1 MVYFQ
6 CEDCGDALKKPKL
19 KGHFNACSAS
29 AFSCIDCLQVFDRR
43 TVQSHVSCVTEH
55 EKYALGATKPG
66 GAQVM
71 REANARREGGAG
83 DGGDV
88 GDVVGDEFLSTRAPW
103 ACSCCGVKCTSE
115 DTLLGHARGK
125 KHKSKARSARA
136 RAAGGGE
143 GEGEG
148 GAGEAAA
155 EAAAEPSKKDDD
167 GGVGKKAEKKEKKE
181 KTEKKEKKSKREK
194 KDSASDDEPK
204 AKKAKKDKKDKK
216 KCWIF

>member
-83 DGGDV
+83 GGGDV

-143 GEGEG
+143 GEG

-167 GGVGKKAEKKEKKE
+167 DDGGVKEKKAAKKEKK
-181 KTEKKEKKSKREK
+181 EKKEKKSKREK

-216 KCWIF
+216 K